1 MWLTTEIVEY
11 QYGIEQHMKPS
22 RQQWIIPFAIQLIP
36 SGLLFA
42 GSLWIR
48 ESPRWLYFHNRPKQA
63 MENLCWIRQLDASE
77 MYIIEEVA
85 GIENAVES
93 QKTTVGVGLWKPFK
107 AISKRRDLQ
116 WRLFLGCM
124 LFFWQNGSGINAIN
138 YYSPTI
144 FLVSPAQT
152 SLSPPCLAFF
162 SSGRAAD

>member
-1 MWLTTEIVEY
+1 M
-11 QYGIEQHMKPS
+11 QPS

-36 SGLLFA
+36 SGLLFV

-48 ESPRWLYFHNRPKQA
+48 ESPRWLFFHNRPKQA
-63 MENLCWIRQLDASE
+63 MENLCWIRQLDAGE

-85 GIENAVES
+85 AIENAVES
-93 QKTTVGVGLWKPFK
+93 QKAVVGVGLWQPFK
-107 AISKRRDLQ
+107 AVSQDPSMQ

-144 FLVSPAQT
+144 FLVSLYPSHA
-152 SLSPPCLAFF
+152 SPPFATV
-162 SSGRAAD
+162 S